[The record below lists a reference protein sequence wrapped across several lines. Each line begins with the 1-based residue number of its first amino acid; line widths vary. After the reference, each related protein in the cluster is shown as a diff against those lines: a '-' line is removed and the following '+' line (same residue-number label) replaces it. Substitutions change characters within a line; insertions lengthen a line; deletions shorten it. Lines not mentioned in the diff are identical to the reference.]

1 MITIQTKVQK
11 AEIYYSGAT
20 VTRRG
25 MADLEEGKNL
35 ICITGLP
42 DRVDRD
48 SLKVSIPGS
57 SMQGPVSIQK
67 MNTGSVDEVNSQ
79 IEELKEKLLDLDM
92 QIGTA
97 ADICDLFKTAGKS
110 SGAGTVLSE
119 DRYHFMQGVAQQ
131 YSKERE
137 KFADLQKQRR
147 NALKEL
153 EQLNKKLE
161 ELRENVEMVAVL
173 TVMVESADSYEVEME
188 YQDQKVLWKPVC
200 DITVPSVNDSISIV
214 LNAVVNQSTGEDWD
228 DVELILH
235 TGNPEQQLV
244 MPQLHPWTLHKV
256 PKYREPGVYMRM
268 SGEGIPMPSSSMN
281 ETTVLATSVLAD
293 SAAPPRN
300 VLSDGPEVN
309 SVVAE
314 YRIKGSWS
322 IPSNE
327 AKGDGTIILIDQFL
341 LGGEFTYSCVPKYS
355 DKVFLTALIKNLP
368 IDKVPASKASLYF
381 EGRYV
386 GQMNLDS
393 DMMLDGLTLAL
404 GVDRGMKAARKQIG
418 NDQNNTFMSG
428 RTRRTLQ
435 YELTIQNSKDS
446 DVVVK
451 VYDQIP
457 ITNDN
462 QVTIESYTDPVG
474 TLNSETGELTW
485 DLTVPARKKA
495 RAVLTCVVTYPQN
508 ERFIL

>member
-1 MITIQTKVQK
+1 
-11 AEIYYSGAT
+11 
-20 VTRRG
+20 
-25 MADLEEGKNL
+25 
-35 ICITGLP
+35 
-42 DRVDRD
+42 
-48 SLKVSIPGS
+48 
-57 SMQGPVSIQK
+57 
-67 MNTGSVDEVNSQ
+67 
-79 IEELKEKLLDLDM
+79 
-92 QIGTA
+92 
-97 ADICDLFKTAGKS
+97 
-110 SGAGTVLSE
+110 
-119 DRYHFMQGVAQQ
+119 
-131 YSKERE
+131 
-137 KFADLQKQRR
+137 
-147 NALKEL
+147 
-153 EQLNKKLE
+153 
-161 ELRENVEMVAVL
+161 
-173 TVMVESADSYEVEME
+173 
-188 YQDQKVLWKPVC
+188 
-200 DITVPSVNDSISIV
+200 
-214 LNAVVNQSTGEDWD
+214 
-228 DVELILH
+228 
-235 TGNPEQQLV
+235 
-244 MPQLHPWTLHKV
+244 
-256 PKYREPGVYMRM
+256 
-268 SGEGIPMPSSSMN
+268 MN

-300 VLSDGPEVN
+300 VLSDGPEVS

-435 YELTIQNSKDS
+435 YELTIQNSKDN

-457 ITNDN
+457 ITNEN

>member
-1 MITIQTKVQK
+1 
-11 AEIYYSGAT
+11 
-20 VTRRG
+20 
-25 MADLEEGKNL
+25 
-35 ICITGLP
+35 
-42 DRVDRD
+42 
-48 SLKVSIPGS
+48 
-57 SMQGPVSIQK
+57 
-67 MNTGSVDEVNSQ
+67 
-79 IEELKEKLLDLDM
+79 
-92 QIGTA
+92 
-97 ADICDLFKTAGKS
+97 
-110 SGAGTVLSE
+110 
-119 DRYHFMQGVAQQ
+119 
-131 YSKERE
+131 
-137 KFADLQKQRR
+137 
-147 NALKEL
+147 
-153 EQLNKKLE
+153 
-161 ELRENVEMVAVL
+161 MVAVL

-235 TGNPEQQLV
+235 TGNPEQRPV

-268 SGEGIPMPSSSMN
+268 SGEGMPMPSSSMN

-355 DKVFLTALIKNLP
+355 DKIFLTALIKNLP

-435 YELTIQNSKDS
+435 YELTIQNSKDN

-457 ITNDN
+457 ITNEN